1 MGILTKLLEEGSALS
16 QFNGGDPEVTNQ
28 DTAQSTLHNQYSIN
42 GNPNLVGY
50 PSPSQLD
57 LNGETPTK
65 YLDNLPG

>member
-1 MGILTKLLEEGSALS
+1 MGILNRLLEEGSALS
-16 QFNGGDPEVTNQ
+16 QYNGADPEVTNQ
-28 DTAQSTLHNQYSIN
+28 DTSLSTLHNQYSIN

>member
-1 MGILTKLLEEGSALS
+1 MGILNKLLEEGSALS
-16 QFNGGDPEVTNQ
+16 QYNGADPEITNA
-28 DTAQSTLHNQYSIN
+28 DTTQSTLHNQYSIN